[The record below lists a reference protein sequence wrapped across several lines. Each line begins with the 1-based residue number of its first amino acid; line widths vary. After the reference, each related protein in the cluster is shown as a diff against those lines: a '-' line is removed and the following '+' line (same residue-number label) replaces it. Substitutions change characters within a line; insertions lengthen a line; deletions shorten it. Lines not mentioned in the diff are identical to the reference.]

1 MELPDP
7 ERLNRRWNC
16 RITVRGRRSG
26 EPRTTTVWF
35 VAEPGRILLTG
46 GKEDPQWCRN
56 VRANGEIQV
65 EIGGE
70 RFAGRARVVEDPAAA
85 SAIRDRFVHK
95 YWLARVS
102 RLFGGYRS
110 SVAVEVTLDSAR
122 GARPA

>member
-1 MELPDP
+1 VNAPDAA
-7 ERLNRRWNC
+7 RLNRRWNC

-56 VRANGEIQV
+56 LRANGAITV

-70 RFAGRARVVEDPAAA
+70 RFTGHGRVVEDPDAA
-85 SAIRDRFVHK
+85 SAIRDRFVRK
-95 YWLARVS
+95 YWLARLS
-102 RLFGGYRS
+102 RVFGGYTR
-110 SVAVEVTLDSAR
+110 SVAVEVGLDPTRETGSA
-122 GARPA
+122 